1 MNKKARI
8 LSLLLAAF
16 MFVTLF
22 AACKSDDEPNNP
34 TPGSSNGFDLSQ
46 TNSWSDEQWL
56 EYEKSLDFG
65 GRTFTL
71 ATHQKM
77 RRAPSEENPTQVD
90 TEMDELFKQL
100 EADLNISIDINDA
113 IGGRSEELATWTMA
127 GENPA
132 DVYDQ
137 RPTQWLAYAAKGQ
150 IFDWASD
157 EAKSYGV
164 DVNNEKLFWQDWT
177 HAWDI
182 NGHTYAVRYASKFYP
197 PEAGWIMLYNED
209 ILNANGITG
218 IEDKVRAGEWTW
230 DYFLEC
236 AKACTKDVDGDG
248 QFDTWGISTG
258 YTAYGEEV
266 VTGGGKIV
274 DWVDGKLTCT
284 LNTPA
289 AVEGLS
295 FIAQQRDSGAV
306 MPGVGAENA
315 GGIGYGEGHTAFA
328 QGEVAFLYT
337 ELRLIAN
344 KAYSD
349 EFGMRRMEDTWGVL
363 PIPVKAGEPYRNI
376 IGNHDTDF
384 MLMTNKDREF
394 SVKVYAA
401 FARRQNDVNWK
412 DCVAESYLQDPTDT
426 NKADILANYVIPNI
440 TPNYQWIIDS
450 VNDLYRGEAVY
461 PLYDENLAPA
471 AIAESVT
478 PKIQAL
484 LDAFPQFPNE

>member
-8 LSLLLAAF
+8 LSLLLAVLMLA
-16 MFVTLF
+16 TLF
-22 AACKSDDEPNNP
+22 AACKSEDENDNP
-34 TPGSSNGFDLSQ
+34 TPGGSSNVDISK
-46 TNSWSDEQWL
+46 TNSWSDDQWL

-71 ATHQKM
+71 MTHQRN
-77 RRAPSEENPTQVD
+77 RRSPNMENPTQVD
-90 TEMDELFKQL
+90 TEMDELVKQL
-100 EADLNISIDINDA
+100 EADLNFSFEIADGWVTGEQLS
-113 IGGRSEELATWTMA
+113 TWIIA
-127 GENPA
+127 GDNPA
-132 DVYDQ
+132 DIIDQ
-137 RPTQWLAYAAKGQ
+137 RPAQWLSYAAGGH

-182 NGHTYAVRYASKFYP
+182 NGHTYAVRFASKFYP

-230 DYFLEC
+230 DYFLDC
-236 AKACTKDVDGDG
+236 AKKCTKDIDGDG
-248 QFDTWGISTG
+248 QYDTFGISTG

-266 VTGGGKIV
+266 VTGGGNIV

-289 AVEGLS
+289 SIEGLS

-306 MPGVGAENA
+306 MPGVGAEGA
-315 GGIGYGEGHTAFA
+315 AGIGYGEGHTAFA
-328 QGEVAFLYT
+328 QGQVAFLYT
-337 ELRLIAN
+337 ELRIIAN

-349 EFGMRRMEDTWGVL
+349 EFGMRRMEATWGVVPL
-363 PIPVKAGEPYRNI
+363 PVKAGQPYRNI

-384 MLMTNKDREF
+384 MMMTNKDREF
-394 SVKVYAA
+394 SVKVYTA

-412 DCVAESYLQDPTDT
+412 DCVAECYLQDPNDA

-440 TPNYQWIIDS
+440 TPNYQWVVSS
-450 VNDLYRGEAVY
+450 VNDLYRSEAVY
-461 PLYDENLAPA
+461 PLYDENLTAVG
-471 AIAESVT
+471 IAESVT
-478 PKIQAL
+478 PKIQSL
-484 LDAFPQFPNE
+484 LDALPDFQD